1 MATVEDR
8 VENAVFQLAYRA
20 FAAMPL
26 ASTMRVGEAVGSLFY
41 VFDRRRRRV
50 ALRNLA
56 LAFPGKSERERLD
69 ILLESCRNI
78 GRIGAEICHLE
89 SLTAES
95 VRRFVRVDDQAV
107 WERTMRAG
115 EEHGGAI
122 ILTAHL
128 GNWELLAYAH
138 GLWGH
143 PVTLVHRPMRNPL
156 VDAAILRIR
165 CRPGTRSLP
174 KKSSAKDVLRALRE
188 KQMLVMAADQNQR
201 GSAGV
206 FVDVF
211 GVPAC
216 TTPGPA
222 RLAMAAKVPV
232 IPAFLV
238 REGRTARH
246 RVVILPDVEIDRS
259 GDRDADIVRN
269 TQRCS
274 DVIEGMIRRYPEQW
288 IWFHKRWRTRP
299 EGEPGIY

>member
-1 MATVEDR
+1 MATLEDR
-8 VENAVFQLAYRA
+8 VENAIFQVAYRA
-20 FAAMPL
+20 FASVPR
-26 ASTMRVGEAVGSLFY
+26 ASALRVGEALGSLFY
-41 VFDRRRRRV
+41 VFDRSRRRV

-56 LAFPGKSERERLD
+56 LAFPDKGERERLD
-69 ILLESCRNI
+69 ILLRSCRNI
-78 GRIGAEICHLE
+78 GRVGAEICHLE
-89 SLTAES
+89 RLTAES
-95 VRRFVRVDDQAV
+95 VRRFVHIDDQAV
-107 WERTMRAG
+107 WDRTMRVG
-115 EEHGGAI
+115 DECGGAI

-174 KKSSAKDVLRALRE
+174 KKSAAKDVVRALHDR
-188 KQMLVMAADQNQR
+188 QLLVMAADQNQTR
-201 GSAGV
+201 SAGV
-206 FVDVF
+206 FVDLF

-222 RLAMAAKVPV
+222 RLAMATKVPV

-238 REGRTARH
+238 REGESGRH
-246 RVVILPDVEIDRS
+246 RVVILPDVEITRS
-259 GDRDADIVRN
+259 GDREGDIVRN

-274 DVIEGMIRRYPEQW
+274 DVIEGMMRAYPEQW

-299 EGEPGIY
+299 EGEPPIY